1 MITQFK
7 ITNIKGFGDTDNTLD
22 VELDSSRINIVVAPN
37 GFGKTSLTT
46 AFKSVQTNNRRL
58 IVEDINKYKKD
69 KELQSSFQIVEDGH
83 TYISNQTTNEIATN
97 FNCQVISSLLLLIQL
112 LKSSELLPILML
124 T

>member
-58 IVEDINKYKKD
+58 IV
-69 KELQSSFQIVEDGH
+69 
-83 TYISNQTTNEIATN
+83 
-97 FNCQVISSLLLLIQL
+97 
-112 LKSSELLPILML
+112 
-124 T
+124 

>member
-83 TYISNQTTNEIATN
+83 TYI
-97 FNCQVISSLLLLIQL
+97 
-112 LKSSELLPILML
+112 
-124 T
+124 